1 MGYVN
6 RVDYFGH
13 QCSNAFIVRA
23 WKGDSISLNRNI
35 IHSSLCFSHLT
46 LFHIHIKS
54 HILSLSSRPSPLSIN
69 QAHYRP
75 IGHIPY
81 YSCKTII
88 TSIAWS
94 YIVSHKQQND
104 ANSKKQNNLIFNL
117 CRNKYYTFSTY
128 IGFNWHALLLD
139 LRSLN
144 TWLNVHQFDSKLCV
158 KSFWE

>member
-1 MGYVN
+1 MSLGSIISVI
-6 RVDYFGH
+6 
-13 QCSNAFIVRA
+13 NAA
-23 WKGDSISLNRNI
+23 M
-35 IHSSLCFSHLT
+35 HLLYAHGKAIRYRWT
-46 LFHIHIKS
+46 GILFTVAYAFHIWHFFIF
-54 HILSLSSRPSPLSIN
+54 ILKAYMLSVWSWPSPLSIN

-104 ANSKKQNNLIFNL
+104 ANRKQQNHVIFNL